1 MRRDLLLRHDRT
13 VHAKDN
19 LGEPLQPES
28 RKKNQNKQTSSTTAA
43 NAATAP
49 SKPAISIDQGT
60 LEQIEASSDGML
72 DLETA
77 AMLMTDFQHKA
88 AAAAANAPLQNG
100 EGSLPDFSPDRSS
113 ILETSDFLSGG
124 SSLPQLP
131 WDSLMSTNPPQQKAH
146 SLASDVSSQDNL
158 SQNASFVHMGSI
170 QPNQSSLPSIMERQN
185 SLGNSASQAFP
196 TLADS
201 FPVSGSPTPNGLS
214 PFPSMTG
221 PVSPVNYR
229 RSPGPSQ
236 ALTLPRAPQM
246 STETE
251 RESIANYIGSEF
263 PLPNLAYINLYLST
277 YFNLFHHHL
286 PFLHPITFRPGQTEP
301 ALLLA
306 VISIGALYNFD
317 DEQAYR
323 MHHGSKKLVNQFLQN
338 KENFDSRKCPLWTM
352 QSTLL
357 NMLFES
363 WSGGATG
370 LEWACSIKSLLANVS
385 GTPDFAARATNLNA
399 TDGCW
404 QQVRT
409 QTTNRSSRAGTP
421 DSRSMDQRRRLKENI
436 FRRLH
441 VLRDA
446 HNDLQ
451 PHACHQFQRV

>member
-1 MRRDLLLRHDRT
+1 MQARYFLYFIPLPSKHHLIPPSGLSTTSPPLLPLVPLLNHRGTYKLILIPPTDTKERPFKCQKCRSTFVRRDLLLRHDRT

-28 RKKNQNKQTSSTTAA
+28 RKKNQNKQQPSTAA
-43 NAATAP
+43 SAAASVP
-49 SKPAISIDQGT
+49 SKPKISIDQGT

-88 AAAAANAPLQNG
+88 AAAAANGHLHHG

-113 ILETSDFLSGG
+113 VLESSDFLGA

-131 WDSLMSTNPPQQKAH
+131 WDTFMQSNPSQQKAH
-146 SLASDVSSQDNL
+146 SLASDVSSQD
-158 SQNASFVHMGSI
+158 QPSFVNMSSI
-170 QPNQSSLPSIMERQN
+170 QSHQSSLPSIMERQD
-185 SLGNSASQAFP
+185 SLGTSAVQNFP
-196 TLADS
+196 TLADT

-246 STETE
+246 STEAE
-251 RESIANYIGSEF
+251 REKIANYIGSEL

-286 PFLHPITFRPGQTEP
+286 PFLHPPSFRPGKSEP
-301 ALLLA
+301 ALLCA
-306 VISIGALYNFD
+306 VLSIGALYNFD
-317 DEQAYR
+317 TEQAYR
-323 MHHGSKKLVNQFLQN
+323 LHNGSKKLVNQFLQN

-385 GTPDFAARATNLNA
+385 VTCSIIDV
-399 TDGCW
+399 C
-404 QQVRT
+404 
-409 QTTNRSSRAGTP
+409 
-421 DSRSMDQRRRLKENI
+421 
-436 FRRLH
+436 
-441 VLRDA
+441 
-446 HNDLQ
+446 
-451 PHACHQFQRV
+451 